1 MALAAKTLVE
11 CGGGEV
17 AVQDGKILG
26 LVKLPICGLMS
37 PEHVEK
43 VAADVDNIE
52 AAWEN
57 MGCTMPSP
65 FMTMGLLSLA
75 CIPSLR
81 LTNRGYV
88 DTDTFQFVPLVID
101 TEA

>member
-1 MALAAKTLVE
+1 
-11 CGGGEV
+11 
-17 AVQDGKILG
+17 
-26 LVKLPICGLMS
+26 MS

-81 LTNRGYV
+81 LALPIVHPRLGLRPS
-88 DTDTFQFVPLVID
+88 VP
-101 TEA
+101 